1 MSRLPSLPDRADGLG
16 RVDDRGTLP
25 GAMRVLLVEDDSWQA
40 LAIRDMI
47 IEARKPGTEVTLASS
62 LEVAVRLIR
71 DERFDIVLL
80 DLMLPDAKGLEG
92 LNRVVQ
98 IAPRLPVLILTGL
111 GREELIVRAFEH
123 GAQDYLIKG
132 DGDGGGL
139 LRAMAFAIRR
149 KAAELR
155 RLEVARRDPLTGL
168 ATRAVLLERL
178 QRAKQR
184 ADREGK
190 PFAVLFLDLDGFK
203 KVNDDLGHQAGD
215 RVLRTVARRLAQVVR
230 KADTVARLG
239 GDEFVILAEGLGDV
253 ADAAKIAHKA
263 LDSIARHVNIDDG
276 LVEITGSIGISV
288 YPDDDSN
295 VERLLALAD
304 AAMYR
309 AKRSRAERV
318 MLSGGSA
325 QTAPCSLV
333 AAK

>member
-1 MSRLPSLPDRADGLG
+1 
-16 RVDDRGTLP
+16 
-25 GAMRVLLVEDDSWQA
+25 MRVLLVEDDSWQA

-47 IEARKPGTEVTLASS
+47 IEAGKPGTEVTLAGS

-80 DLMLPDAKGLEG
+80 DLMLPDAEGLEG

-98 IAPRLPVLILTGL
+98 VAPRLPVLILTGL

-139 LRAMAFAIRR
+139 LRAMAFASRR

-155 RLEVARRDPLTGL
+155 RLEAARRDPLTGL
-168 ATRAVLLERL
+168 ATRAVLLDRL

-184 ADREGK
+184 AHRGGR

-230 KADTVARLG
+230 KADTVARIG
-239 GDEFVILAEGLGDV
+239 GDEFVILAEGLDDV
-253 ADAAKIAHKA
+253 ADAATIAQKA
-263 LDSIARHVNIDDG
+263 LDSIGRRVNIDDA

-288 YPDDDSN
+288 YPQDDLN

-309 AKRSRAERV
+309 AKRSHGERV

-333 AAK
+333 PAK